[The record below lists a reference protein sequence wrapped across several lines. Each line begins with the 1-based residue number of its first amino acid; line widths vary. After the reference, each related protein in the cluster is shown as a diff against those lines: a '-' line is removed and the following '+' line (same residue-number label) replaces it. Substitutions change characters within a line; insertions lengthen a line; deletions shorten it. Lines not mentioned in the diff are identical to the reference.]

1 MAKQLE
7 LSPLEKQLWG
17 LAIAQGV
24 LAILFGILA
33 LFWPGLTVA
42 LLIVFFGVF
51 ILIWGIVGI
60 ITSLSG
66 IGKDKFWWLELIFS
80 LLALG
85 LSVYVLRNP
94 VETAAIFVFFIGLTF
109 LVRGVVD
116 ILEGLFDGTRAG
128 GDRVFHVIVGV
139 IGIIAGIVTLTY
151 PVSAGVAV
159 VWVIGLYAVLYG
171 ALSIAFAFKA
181 QNELR
186 K

>member
-1 MAKQLE
+1 MAKNE
-7 LSPLEKQLWG
+7 LSPVEKQLWG

-24 LAILFGILA
+24 LAILFGIVA

-60 ITSLSG
+60 ITSLTS
-66 IGKDKFWWLELIFS
+66 IGKEKFWWLELIFS

-85 LSVYVLRNP
+85 LAVYVLRNP
-94 VETAAIFVFFIGLTF
+94 DATALIFVFFFGLTF

-116 ILEGLFDGTRAG
+116 ILEGLFDGNRTG
-128 GDRVFHVIVGV
+128 SNRVFSVILGV
-139 IGIIAGIVTLTY
+139 IGIIAGIITLAQPVT
-151 PVSAGVAV
+151 AGVAI
-159 VWVIGLYAVLYG
+159 VWIIGLYAVLYG
-171 ALSIAFAFKA
+171 SLSIAFAFKA
-181 QNELR
+181 QSELT

>member
-1 MAKQLE
+1 MAKHE
-7 LSPLEKQLWG
+7 LSAVEKQLAG

-42 LLIVFFGVF
+42 LLIVFFSVF

-66 IGKDKFWWLELIFS
+66 IGKDKFWWLELIFA

-85 LSVYVLRNP
+85 LSVYMLRNP
-94 VETAAIFVFFIGLTF
+94 VATAGIFVFFIGLTF

-116 ILEGLFDGTRAG
+116 VLQGLFDGERAG
-128 GDRVFHVIVGV
+128 NDRVFHVIAGV
-139 IGIIAGIVTLTY
+139 IGIIAGIVTLAY

-159 VWVIGLYAVLYG
+159 VWVVGLYAVLYG
-171 ALSIAFAFKA
+171 SLLIAFSFKA
-181 QNELR
+181 QNEL
-186 K
+186 KK

>member
-1 MAKQLE
+1 MAKNDLTVV
-7 LSPLEKQLWG
+7 EKQLWG

-24 LAILFGILA
+24 LAILFGIVA

-42 LLIVFFGVF
+42 LLIVLFSVF

-60 ITSLSG
+60 ITSLTS
-66 IGKDKFWWLELIFS
+66 IGKEKFWWLELIFS
-80 LLALG
+80 VLALG
-85 LSVYVLRNP
+85 LATYMLRNP
-94 VETAAIFVFFIGLTF
+94 VETAAIFVFFIGITF

-116 ILEGLFDGTRAG
+116 ILEGLFDGERKG
-128 GDRVFHVIVGV
+128 SDRVFRVVVGV
-139 IGIIAGIVTLTY
+139 IGILAGIATLAY

-181 QNELR
+181 QNELKR
-186 K
+186 